1 MKNKFTSIIMFLV
14 VILIITV
21 CIIFGEIIWQEIK
34 STQTVVE
41 PEKFKTVFEDFV
53 VNTSKDEQK
62 TNQVESSISQ
72 KMEDNYSKELKENN
86 IDIDKFFYNQLDK
99 YSKIIY
105 KAIDEN
111 KENMKTGTYKV
122 ELGDKFT
129 NILASENGEEE
140 LGKYYQSA
148 IEAYNYD
155 NPSIFYL
162 DPNKMY
168 LNIETTTKYNKKT
181 YKVYLDNGKETNYLT
196 KEFSSKQEIDE
207 AISKITEVK
216 SKIMQNRCGNTYE
229 DIKMVH
235 DYLIGK
241 VEYDTTI
248 SKNNI
253 YNLYGA
259 LVNGEAVC
267 EGYARAFKYI
277 MDELEIPCIMV
288 IGKATNSEGKTENHA
303 WNYVQLDGTW
313 YVIDVTWDDPIITGG
328 WLTQRNKY
336 KYFLKGSKE
345 INSDHLA
352 NGKFSDKGMLFK
364 YPELSEISY

>member
-216 SKIMQNRCGNTYE
+216 SKIMQNRSGNTYE

-235 DYLIGK
+235 DYLIDK

-313 YVIDVTWDDPIITGG
+313 YAIDVTWDDPIITGG